1 MTSNTIKFRVTR
13 LDAQVPEGVPLEW
26 QGRQLESGP
35 LTIELDEDSDGEGNR
50 GILDYS
56 EGRAQV
62 DFRVR
67 LSFPDLALSEIGVD
81 PELAQPIRATLRS
94 EGEILA
100 DHGFALSGRCDLRP
114 HALFA
119 PDSVAAS
126 VLPGQ

>member
-1 MTSNTIKFRVTR
+1 MTSNTVKFRVTR
-13 LDAQVPEGVPLEW
+13 LDAEVPEGVPLEW

-35 LTIELDEDSDGEGNR
+35 LTIELDEDPDGNR
-50 GILDYS
+50 GILNYS

-81 PELAQPIRATLRS
+81 PELAQPIRATLHS

-100 DHGFALSGRCDLRP
+100 DHSFVLSGRCDLRP